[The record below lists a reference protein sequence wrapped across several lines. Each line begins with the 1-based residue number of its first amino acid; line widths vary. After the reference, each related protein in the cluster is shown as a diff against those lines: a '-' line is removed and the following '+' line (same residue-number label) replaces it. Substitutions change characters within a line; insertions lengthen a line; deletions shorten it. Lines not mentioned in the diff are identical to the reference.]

1 LAIHYQL
8 NLLKNLLNQPE
19 KYDTRHYYHDNQ
31 YNDTDFLLAVGAY
44 SGGGR
49 VLRVGDLAEMTV
61 RDWFFIIFFGI
72 MVFGTHGIMYEIFRY
87 FNMRYW

>member
-1 LAIHYQL
+1 
-8 NLLKNLLNQPE
+8 
-19 KYDTRHYYHDNQ
+19 
-31 YNDTDFLLAVGAY
+31 
-44 SGGGR
+44 
-49 VLRVGDLAEMTV
+49 LRVGDLAEMTV